1 MTHAPLRPMTHPPPR
16 HVLTLQIASAIAW
29 GVLAQWPYRSIF
41 HVLVVQAVLHLL
53 APLWFH
59 FVVCIRPLHRACLL
73 GPVALAI
80 VDAAFLVFAWRDDLW
95 RDLTTVFVPVLA
107 LTAVVA
113 LNYALI
119 VMVVLDRRRRRRQR
133 A

>member
-1 MTHAPLRPMTHPPPR
+1 MTGPPPR
-16 HVLTLQIASAIAW
+16 HVLTLQIAAAIAW
-29 GVLAQWPYRSIF
+29 GVLAQWPYRWIF

-53 APLWFH
+53 APFWFLI
-59 FVVCIRPLHRACLL
+59 VVRIRPLHRACLL

-95 RDLTTVFVPVLA
+95 FDLTGVFVAVLA
-107 LTAVVA
+107 VTAVLA

-119 VMVVLDRRRRRRQR
+119 VMIVLDRRWRRRPRS
-133 A
+133 